1 MILAFSSGAV
11 CFSAM
16 LRAREQG
23 VAATVRP
30 ASLAVAFVSSFIF
43 FFQLRVAD
51 EFKDYEDD
59 ARWRPY
65 RPVPRGLVTL
75 RELAVLAAVGMA
87 IQLAV
92 ALWLTP
98 RLAVPLVIV
107 WTYMAL
113 MTKEFWA
120 HDFLRRRPFTTL
132 WTHMLVVPLI
142 DFYATAC
149 DWLAAGAWHRPRLG
163 LVWFLAASFCN
174 GVVVEIGRKV
184 RAPEDEE
191 EGVDTY
197 SRVWGRGPSVRWW
210 LVALLLTA
218 VFALL
223 AARDVD
229 AVPIVAWPLGILAVV
244 AVVFSRRMATNP
256 TPGFGKR
263 LELVSGLWTMTL
275 YLGLGAV
282 PFLLHR

>member
-1 MILAFSSGAV
+1 
-11 CFSAM
+11 
-16 LRAREQG
+16 
-23 VAATVRP
+23 
-30 ASLAVAFVSSFIF
+30 
-43 FFQLRVAD
+43 
-51 EFKDYEDD
+51 
-59 ARWRPY
+59 
-65 RPVPRGLVTL
+65 VPRGLVTL
-75 RELAVLAAVGMA
+75 RELALLAGVGMA
-87 IQLAV
+87 IQLGA
-92 ALWLTP
+92 ALSLTP
-98 RLAVPLVIV
+98 RLVGPLAIV
-107 WTYMAL
+107 WTYMWL

-120 HDFLRRRPFTTL
+120 HDVLKRRPFTTL

-163 LVWFLAASFCN
+163 LLWFLAASFCN

-184 RAPEDEE
+184 RAPQDEE

-197 SRVWGRGPSVRWW
+197 SRVWGREPSVRWW

-229 AVPIVAWPLGILAVV
+229 AVGIVAWPLGVLGAIAVV
-244 AVVFSRRMATNP
+244 LARTMAA
-256 TPGFGKR
+256 TPVAGFGKR